1 MAGGETVAS
10 LAPSLEPIA
19 GAGFALCVGYLNLA
33 RFRYRSKIRE
43 VARNY
48 LSGLETQDGYEDHSH
63 WPSVDLLSRLAN
75 LPDYDPIGDK
85 VSSSGIAVPTGDAVK
100 ADRSISEIVYDF
112 VFSHHLDRHLCL
124 ILSAYALFVLQAGTT
139 HLNGHQWLAP
149 VALFGPNSYGIHASL
164 LILACLAPPSLSLI
178 AWVIISQLKSI
189 AHKASQIV
197 SKGIENKA
205 MRASL
210 PDLNSIRITPSTD
223 R

>member
-75 LPDYDPIGDK
+75 LPDYDPIG
-85 VSSSGIAVPTGDAVK
+85 
-100 ADRSISEIVYDF
+100 RSE
-112 VFSHHLDRHLCL
+112 
-124 ILSAYALFVLQAGTT
+124 G
-139 HLNGHQWLAP
+139 G
-149 VALFGPNSYGIHASL
+149 
-164 LILACLAPPSLSLI
+164 
-178 AWVIISQLKSI
+178 
-189 AHKASQIV
+189 
-197 SKGIENKA
+197 
-205 MRASL
+205 
-210 PDLNSIRITPSTD
+210 
-223 R
+223 